1 MKAIRKDDGLVIDLV
16 EQVYDTEGNEYGW
29 KQLTLIPDEWDFR
42 DLNHHRQYTA
52 ALMLQ
57 GMLNGIMH
65 STLLMEQYSQRAVR
79 EGYKTVAALLANDAV
94 DYADA
99 LTDELV
105 KRGQRFEP

>member
-1 MKAIRKDDGLVIDLV
+1 MKAIRKNDGLVIDLAD
-16 EQVYDTEGNEYGW
+16 EVYDRAGNEYGW
-29 KQLTLIPDEWDFR
+29 KQLTLMPDEWDFR
-42 DLNHHRQYTA
+42 ELNHFRQYTA
-52 ALMLQ
+52 ANMMQ
-57 GMLNGIMH
+57 GMLNAIMQ
-65 STLLMEQYSQRAVR
+65 STMLMEQYSQRAVR

>member
-1 MKAIRKDDGLVIDLV
+1 MELINFGETKDFA
-16 EQVYDTEGNEYGW
+16 E
-29 KQLTLIPDEWDFR
+29 K
-42 DLNHHRQYTA
+42 
-52 ALMLQ
+52 LQ
-57 GMLNGIMH
+57 QDWLNGIMH

-99 LTDELV
+99 LTDELL